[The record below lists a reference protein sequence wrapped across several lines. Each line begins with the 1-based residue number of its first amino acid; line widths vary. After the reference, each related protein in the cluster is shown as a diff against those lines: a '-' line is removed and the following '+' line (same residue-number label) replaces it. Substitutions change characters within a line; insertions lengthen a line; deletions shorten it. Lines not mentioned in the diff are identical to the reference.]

1 MHINDNCR
9 IMKHIKSSLYLF
21 VFLIMSRE
29 NFAQKKDTVYTLKE
43 VVVTATR
50 KETPILQVPFTS
62 FILDKSTMK
71 EQGLRTTPEMLMA
84 DPGVFIQKTNHGG
97 GSPFVRGLTGNQA
110 LIMIDGIRF
119 NNATFRFG
127 PNQYMNTIDAFTL
140 ATMEVVK
147 GSGSVQYGSDALGGV
162 IQVLT
167 KDPSFGNNKISGKI
181 LLRGMSQDM
190 EYTGRVEAMYSGKK
204 FALTSGITLRKFGDL
219 YGGDTTG
226 KQSPSG
232 YNEFDYDFKLKWQIS
247 DKIILTGVH
256 QNVKQTNVPLYHRVR
271 LENFAYYF
279 FDPQERQM
287 SYLKTDINLN
297 SKMVK
302 NLRFILS
309 HQKSNELRS
318 YYRNGN
324 ANRFK
329 EQDEVSTTGIT
340 ADINTQFSKHWSAN
354 SGIEYYFDKVNS
366 LKEQKTVLTGNSI
379 LQRGLYPDAAT
390 SMNFSLYS
398 LHHLQFNKIRIE
410 AGLRYNTLRIT
421 IPDTTTSQLKLGTIT
436 VSPSSF
442 VFNAGLSYEL
452 NTNSQLY
459 LSSSSGYRAPNIDD
473 MGTLGLVDFRY
484 EIPAY
489 NLKPEKSN
497 HAEIGYRFANQKVKM
512 NFSLFY
518 MHLSNLITRV
528 QIPGQQIGGYN
539 VYTKENSQESFIRGA
554 EFSTS
559 LMLNK
564 YFSIHT
570 GMAYAYGQNTSR
582 NEPMRRIPPVNGK
595 FQVQY
600 RKGNFFTSIDQ
611 FFAGKQSR
619 LAQGDKD
626 DNRIPLGGTPG
637 WHIVNISSGYTQA
650 SHTIRLGLM
659 NIANTD
665 YRTHGSGINNT
676 GRSVWLSYEI
686 NF

>member
-1 MHINDNCR
+1 MR
-9 IMKHIKSSLYLF
+9 LSLF
-21 VFLIMSRE
+21 VSLFLSVSVIS
-29 NFAQKKDTVYTLKE
+29 FAQNKDSVYLLE
-43 VVVTATR
+43 EIIVTATR
-50 KETPILQVPFTS
+50 KEMPVQQLPF
-62 FILDKSTMK
+62 STYGINRSAMQ
-71 EQGLRTTPEMLMA
+71 EQGFRTTPEMLMV
-84 DPGVFIQKTNHGG
+84 DPGIFIQKTNHGG

-127 PNQYMNTIDAFTL
+127 PNQYMNTIDAYTL
-140 ATMEVVK
+140 NKIEVVK

-167 KDPSFGNNKISGKI
+167 KDPEFGKDKISGKI

-190 EYTGRVEAMYSGKK
+190 EYTGRTELMYSAEK
-204 FALTSGITLRKFGDL
+204 FAVTGGLTLRKFGDL

-256 QNVKQTNVPLYHRVR
+256 QKVKQTNVPLYHRVR

-297 SKMVK
+297 SKVVK
-302 NLRFILS
+302 NVRFILS

-329 EQDEVSTTGIT
+329 EQDEVNTTGIT

-366 LKEQKTVLTGNSI
+366 LKEQETVQTGNSI

-390 SMNFSLYS
+390 SINFSLYS
-398 LHHLQFNKIRIE
+398 LHHLQFNKVRIE
-410 AGLRYNTLRIT
+410 AGLRYNTLGIT
-421 IPDTTTSQLKLGTIT
+421 IPDTSTSQLKLGTIT

-452 NTNSQLY
+452 NAKSQLY

-473 MGTLGLVDFRY
+473 LGTLGLVDFRY

-497 HAEIGYRFANQKVKM
+497 HTEIGYRFANQKVKM

-582 NEPMRRIPPVNGK
+582 SEPMRRIPPVNGK
-595 FQVQY
+595 FQIQY
-600 RKGNFFTSIDQ
+600 RRGNFFTSIDQ

-637 WHIVNISSGYTQA
+637 WHIINISSGYTQT

-659 NIANTD
+659 NLANTD